1 MGARARRRGGGRAGE
16 GRVRARAGADVD
28 ATALTLGGL
37 SRAVDLLNIDEAER
51 LARERLPA
59 PVYGYYAG
67 GAEDETTLRA
77 NVEAWRR
84 WSVVHRALVDVR
96 DRDLRTTALG
106 RPVDLPF
113 AVAPTA
119 FHRLAHADA
128 EVATAKAAR
137 AKGALFC
144 LSSLSTTSL
153 EDVSMALAPGG
164 ASEASVPRAPKWF
177 QLYLY
182 KDRATG
188 AAMAQRA
195 EKAGY
200 DAIALTVDTPVLGRR
215 ERDAKLGFQTDVRP
229 ANFAAAVK
237 PAASG
242 AAMLRD
248 IFGGLDDGLT
258 WKDLDWL
265 RGQTSL
271 PILVKGVVHPDD
283 ARLAVEHGAAGIIVS
298 NHGGRQL
305 DGSIA
310 TADALPDVVAAV
322 DGRAEVWVDGGIRR
336 GVDVLRALALGAQ
349 GVLVGRPALWG
360 LAVGG
365 QAGVEAVLECLRRE
379 LDVAMALAG
388 ARNVK
393 DARNITLRRS

>member
-1 MGARARRRGGGRAGE
+1 M
-16 GRVRARAGADVD
+16 
-28 ATALTLGGL
+28 
-37 SRAVDLLNIDEAER
+37 DLLNLDDAER
-51 LARERLPA
+51 LARERLPEG
-59 PVYGYYAG
+59 VYGYYAG
-67 GAEDETTLRA
+67 GAEDETTLRG
-77 NVEAWRR
+77 NVEAWRKWR
-84 WSVVHRALVDVR
+84 ILHRALVDVR
-96 DRDLRTTALG
+96 GRHLRTTALG
-106 RPVDLPF
+106 KPVDVPF

-119 FHRLAHADA
+119 FQRMAHPDG
-128 EVATAKAAR
+128 EIATAKATR

-144 LSSLSTTSL
+144 LSSLSTTTL
-153 EDVSMALAPGG
+153 EDVAGAVPG
-164 ASEASVPRAPKWF
+164 SPKWF

-182 KDRATG
+182 KDRKTG
-188 AAMAQRA
+188 SAMVRRA

-215 ERDAKLGFQTDVRP
+215 ERDVRLGFRTDARP
-229 ANFAAAVK
+229 VNFTSDVK

-242 AAMLRD
+242 AAMLAD

-265 RGQTSL
+265 RGETSL
-271 PILVKGVVHPDD
+271 PVLVKGVVHPDD
-283 ARLAVEHGAAGIIVS
+283 ARLAVEHGAAGVIVS

-305 DGSIA
+305 DGSVA
-310 TADALPDVVAAV
+310 TADALPGVVAAV

-336 GVDVLRALALGAQ
+336 GVDVLRALALGAR

-365 QAGVEAVLECLRRE
+365 QEGVEAVLECLRRE

-388 ARNVK
+388 VKNVDEARSV
-393 DARNITLRRS
+393 TLQRA